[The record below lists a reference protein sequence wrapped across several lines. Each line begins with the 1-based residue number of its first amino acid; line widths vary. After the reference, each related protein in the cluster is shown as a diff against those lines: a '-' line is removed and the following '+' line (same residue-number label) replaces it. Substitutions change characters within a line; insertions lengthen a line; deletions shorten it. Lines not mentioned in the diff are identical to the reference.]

1 MELSSQGQ
9 LMSEHEWDADLEN
22 KSDREQVL
30 RERSTP
36 WPKTLAELNNLI
48 HEVTSGT
55 HTYGSVV
62 EAMGIVAAAT
72 LNYMGSEL
80 GVSGFQASCADL
92 VTIRRQRLIKSPFTL
107 VTLDNV
113 LYPQYDLH
121 DKLDE
126 FISDCAEWI
135 STEAQARLDKD
146 AHAHPNV
153 IQHWERLAKC
163 KGDGKLIS
171 KVLRG
176 YNPFACEN
184 LEPETTDCEVD
195 DWDAA
200 FYDRAESEEPSKPLG
215 GEGEWKDADL
225 NEEALEPPTVAPES
239 NHTEG

>member
-1 MELSSQGQ
+1 
-9 LMSEHEWDADLEN
+9 MSEHEWDADLEN

-107 VTLDNV
+107 INLDQV
-113 LYPQYDLH
+113 LYPQYDIH
-121 DKLDE
+121 DKIDE
-126 FISDCAEWI
+126 FITDCAEWI
-135 STEAQARLDKD
+135 STEAQKLLDNDSKY
-146 AHAHPNV
+146 AHPAV
-153 IQHWERLAKC
+153 IQHFQHWERLAKC
-163 KGDGKLIS
+163 KGDGSLVR

-176 YNPFACEN
+176 YNPFANEN
-184 LEPETTDCEVD
+184 QEPETTDCEAD

-200 FYDRAESEEPSKPLG
+200 FFDRDESDEPSKPLG

>member
-1 MELSSQGQ
+1 
-9 LMSEHEWDADLEN
+9 MSEHAWVADLN
-22 KSDREQVL
+22 DDSDREQVL

-48 HEVTSGT
+48 REVTSGT

-80 GVSGFQASCADL
+80 EVTGFQDSCADL
-92 VTIRRQRLIKSPFTL
+92 VTIRRQRHIKSPFTL
-107 VTLDNV
+107 INLDQV
-113 LYPQYDLH
+113 LYPQYDIH
-121 DKLDE
+121 DKIDE
-126 FISDCAEWI
+126 FITDCAEWI
-135 STEAQARLDKD
+135 STEAQKRLDND
-146 AHAHPNV
+146 SNHAHPAV

-163 KGDGKLIS
+163 KGDGSLVR

-176 YNPFACEN
+176 YNPFADEN
-184 LEPETTDCEVD
+184 QEPETTDCESD

-200 FYDRAESEEPSKPLG
+200 FYDRNEPSEPANAEAG
-215 GEGEWKDADL
+215 AEAPAI
-225 NEEALEPPTVAPES
+225 NVEALEPPTVAPES